1 MAIRDETKP
10 IELSEDAE
18 KGLVNRL
25 KNMILEAEE
34 FHSQWDDL
42 HAEYQRA
49 YRAQPSVEIKNW
61 PWSRSSNLF
70 VPLTRI
76 SVDTTAAMFFDAMFS
91 TPPQIVGQRPEDD
104 ERAYLLSQF
113 YFDFVWNGAILNL
126 KEIGND
132 WNLDTLIDGT
142 SAIKPILEDDLYIER
157 DRIIENKLNTRK
169 EFIEILGVTA
179 EREIPV
185 DTDQIIRERI
195 QARPNVHP
203 KIQIVDM
210 TKLKV
215 APGTGPSLQ
224 SPDCAWYYEDTQW
237 TEDDILARK
246 RRSIFNPMEKWN
258 YLNEALE
265 YLKTTDL
272 TERERDAREQEQL
285 SQSVSPKSLDVK
297 VFYATYT
304 LPGTILLPDGTER
317 TQRAGDSDGF
327 PEEVIIWYIKD
338 LDKISRI
345 VPLSRVRPD
354 GYRPHI
360 DNRYRRIPRFFYGIG
375 IPAALKQIN
384 ELMNSAF
391 NQMVDW
397 GTLRNMPWAF
407 YQPAALGINPDKLR
421 LEPGA
426 LIPTLNPRAIE
437 FPRFQG
443 DNLHWLQVIQNAQA
457 FAERI
462 TSVTDFTVGRAPS
475 APNAPRTF
483 RGQAALLQQANVTF
497 SYQVSLMAEAY
508 RRMFQAVHVLY
519 QRTAPEEIEFR
530 YFNRNTGLFKTQKIT
545 RDDFRL
551 DVDFEFRLNPNKLQT
566 QQTLQTVF
574 NMLLPL
580 LSQTNNIAGIR
591 FLSEQ
596 VTEAFGIKNFDSIWP
611 REAPIQLQSPQQSG
625 QQQPGQGQVN
635 PNGGGTEFNPNIQ
648 QQSGGLGPNDIIN
661 ALQGQGV

>member
-1 MAIRDETKP
+1 
-10 IELSEDAE
+10 
-18 KGLVNRL
+18 
-25 KNMILEAEE
+25 
-34 FHSQWDDL
+34 
-42 HAEYQRA
+42 
-49 YRAQPSVEIKNW
+49 
-61 PWSRSSNLF
+61 
-70 VPLTRI
+70 
-76 SVDTTAAMFFDAMFS
+76 
-91 TPPQIVGQRPEDD
+91 
-104 ERAYLLSQF
+104 
-113 YFDFVWNGAILNL
+113 
-126 KEIGND
+126 
-132 WNLDTLIDGT
+132 
-142 SAIKPILEDDLYIER
+142 
-157 DRIIENKLNTRK
+157 
-169 EFIEILGVTA
+169 
-179 EREIPV
+179 
-185 DTDQIIRERI
+185 
-195 QARPNVHP
+195 
-203 KIQIVDM
+203 
-210 TKLKV
+210 
-215 APGTGPSLQ
+215 
-224 SPDCAWYYEDTQW
+224 
-237 TEDDILARK
+237 
-246 RRSIFNPMEKWN
+246 
-258 YLNEALE
+258 
-265 YLKTTDL
+265 
-272 TERERDAREQEQL
+272 
-285 SQSVSPKSLDVK
+285 
-297 VFYATYT
+297 
-304 LPGTILLPDGTER
+304 
-317 TQRAGDSDGF
+317 
-327 PEEVIIWYIKD
+327 
-338 LDKISRI
+338 
-345 VPLSRVRPD
+345 
-354 GYRPHI
+354 
-360 DNRYRRIPRFFYGIG
+360 
-375 IPAALKQIN
+375 
-384 ELMNSAF
+384 
-391 NQMVDW
+391 MVDW

-611 REAPIQLQSPQQSG
+611 REAPIQLQSPQQSS

-635 PNGGGTEFNPNIQ
+635 PNDGGTQFNPNVQ